1 MQLITNRN
9 SFRHSK
15 GQNAVHAANYR
26 SCQVKGIFDNR
37 SSSMQI
43 RAVVKRYFY
52 VAPHDIELTNEKQEI
67 DCTQFVNDQGGA
79 VKRFRDFRKSGY
91 FNLYV
96 NGMMQG
102 GSFYRISKTRLIL
115 NATGQSIYQGTPI
128 IIESI
133 GFFLRKRK

>member
-1 MQLITNRN
+1 LQLTHRNRLG
-9 SFRHSK
+9 HSK
-15 GQNAVHAANYR
+15 GQSAVHAADYR
-26 SCQVKGIFDNR
+26 SCHVKGIYDNR
-37 SSSMQI
+37 PSPMQI

-102 GSFYRISKTRLIL
+102 ASFYRISRTRLIL
-115 NATGQSIYQGTPI
+115 NATGQTIYQGTPI

-133 GFFLRKRK
+133 GFFLKKKNS